1 MATYNISAEQL
12 KAEGILN
19 SFEIPAVGSFSNLY
33 STEYDGVDDYVKTDA
48 NYTEVDGATKLTV
61 SAWIKIGSSSDSLS
75 WLFSVGGG
83 SARQFGIRTQALTDT
98 TIWFLVNSGGNG
110 HRILTNV
117 GAIKGDGNWHH
128 LLVCADLS
136 LSAGQECQVYLD
148 GVAKTGAGSIGSTSF
163 PSANTPLFI
172 GTEYNDQTRVFGGF
186 VDEVAIWV
194 GEDFRTQSDVDIIYN
209 SGTPNDLNSNGLT
222 APTSWYRFEEGSGTT
237 AIDTN
242 GSNNGTLINGTTY
255 STDVPS

>member
-12 KAEGILN
+12 KVEGILN
-19 SFEIPAVGSFSNLY
+19 QFEIPAVGSFTNIY

-61 SAWIKIGSSSDSLS
+61 SAWIKVSSASDSNS

-83 SARQFGIRTQALTDT
+83 SNRQFGIRAQTLTDT
-98 TIWFLVNSGGNG
+98 TIWVLVNSGGNG
-110 HRILTNV
+110 HRIQTNI
-117 GAIKGDGNWHH
+117 GAIKNDGNWHH
-128 LLVCADLS
+128 LLVCIDLS
-136 LSAGQECQVYLD
+136 LSTGQEAKVYLD
-148 GVAKTGAGSIGSTSF
+148 GDAKTGTGSIGSTTF
-163 PSANTPLFI
+163 PSANTSLFI
-172 GTEYNDQTRVFGGF
+172 GTQHGDLTRVFGGLI
-186 VDEVAIWV
+186 DEAAIWV